1 MPGKL
6 LNAELI
12 QQIKLLFDTQLIYPV
27 ELLYFYEKD
36 QCNTCDEMK
45 QLLDE
50 ITSISQKLSL
60 SIYEIHENPQ
70 LAHIYNVR
78 ITPGMVITGRD
89 QDELLDNGIRF
100 TGIPSGYEF
109 SSLIHA
115 NELVSKRDS
124 GIKPEIRNEL
134 KGLHVP
140 VRLQVLVTPT

>member
-12 QQIKLLFDTQLIYPV
+12 LQIKLLFDTQLIYPV

-36 QCNTCDEMK
+36 QFNTCDEMK

-70 LAHIYNVR
+70 LAH
-78 ITPGMVITGRD
+78 
-89 QDELLDNGIRF
+89 
-100 TGIPSGYEF
+100 
-109 SSLIHA
+109 
-115 NELVSKRDS
+115 K
-124 GIKPEIRNEL
+124 
-134 KGLHVP
+134 
-140 VRLQVLVTPT
+140 

>member
-36 QCNTCDEMK
+36 QFNTCDEMK

-70 LAHIYNVR
+70 LAH
-78 ITPGMVITGRD
+78 
-89 QDELLDNGIRF
+89 
-100 TGIPSGYEF
+100 
-109 SSLIHA
+109 
-115 NELVSKRDS
+115 K
-124 GIKPEIRNEL
+124 
-134 KGLHVP
+134 
-140 VRLQVLVTPT
+140 